1 MLERKEKMNA
11 RFVVSAGCVL
21 LGLAACGSED
31 ARDETAGQETE
42 VAASGPI
49 VVYAVNYPLA
59 YFAERIGGSEVDV
72 NFPIPA
78 DEDPAYWN
86 PTAEE
91 ISAFQ
96 SADIVLLNGAGY
108 AGWTEKASLPR
119 SKLVNTAASQ
129 SDRFIEADESLVH
142 AHGPE
147 GEHEHGTL
155 AFTTW
160 LDPTLAIEQAREI
173 RDALTAQR
181 PEAGTRFDAAFAEL
195 ETDLMELD
203 AELMATASA
212 LAGTPVIGSHP
223 VYQYLASRYGLDL
236 RSVHFEPDETPSDAG
251 WRELREMQQERAAP
265 LMLWEAEPMT
275 ATRDRLAREFGISS
289 IVFSPCANTPD
300 VDDYMSVMRANAQR
314 LSAIAD

>member
-1 MLERKEKMNA
+1 MNA
-11 RFVVSAGCVL
+11 RFAVFGGCVL
-21 LGLAACGSED
+21 LGLMACGGGE
-31 ARDETAGQETE
+31 AGNETVGGEAE

-59 YFAERIGGSEVDV
+59 YFAARIGGSDVEVT
-72 NFPIPA
+72 FPAPA

-91 ISAFQ
+91 IAAFQ
-96 SADIVLLNGAGY
+96 SADIVFLNGAGY

-119 SKLVNTAASQ
+119 SKLVNTSAGQ

-160 LDPTLAIEQAREI
+160 LDPTLAIDQARAI

-181 PEAGTRFDAAFAEL
+181 PEAGARFDTAFAEL
-195 ETDLMELD
+195 ETELMELD
-203 AELMATASA
+203 AALLVAASA
-212 LAGTPVIGSHP
+212 LDETPVIGSHP
-223 VYQYLASRYGLDL
+223 VYQYLASRYGIDL
-236 RSVHFEPDETPSDAG
+236 RSVHFEPDEAPSDAG
-251 WRELREMQQERAAP
+251 WRELRELQQERAAP
-265 LMLWEAEPMT
+265 LMLWEAEPMPS
-275 ATRDRLAREFGISS
+275 TRERLAQEFGISS

>member
-11 RFVVSAGCVL
+11 RFVVFIGFLL
-21 LGLAACGSED
+21 LGLAACGGGE
-31 ARDETAGQETE
+31 AGNETAGRETE
-42 VAASGPI
+42 ATVNGPI

-72 NFPIPA
+72 NFPVPA

-96 SADIVLLNGAGY
+96 LADIVFLNGADY

-119 SKLVNTAASQ
+119 SKLVNTSASQ

-160 LDPTLAIEQAREI
+160 LDLTMAIEQARAI
-173 RDALTAQR
+173 RDALAAQR
-181 PEAGTRFDAAFAEL
+181 PEAEARFDAAFAEL
-195 ETDLMELD
+195 ETDLTELD
-203 AELMATASA
+203 AELMAAASA
-212 LAGTPVIGSHP
+212 LEGTAVLGSHP
-223 VYQYLASRYGLDL
+223 VYQYLASRYGIDL
-236 RSVHFEPDETPSDAG
+236 RSVHFEPDEPPSDAG

-275 ATRDRLAREFGISS
+275 ATRERLAREFGISS
-289 IVFSPCANTPD
+289 IVISPCANTPD

>member
-1 MLERKEKMNA
+1 MNA
-11 RFVVSAGCVL
+11 RLVVLGGWFL
-21 LGLAACGSED
+21 LGLAACGGED
-31 ARDETAGQETE
+31 AADDETAGRETD

-49 VVYAVNYPLA
+49 VVYTVNYPLA
-59 YFAERIGGSEVDV
+59 YFAERIGGFDVDV
-72 NFPIPA
+72 RFPVPA

-86 PTAEE
+86 PTAEK
-91 ISAFQ
+91 IAAFQ

-119 SKLVNTAASQ
+119 SKLVNTSAGY
-129 SDRFIEADESLVH
+129 SDRLIEADESLVH

-160 LDPTLAIEQAREI
+160 LDPTMAIDQARAI
-173 RDALTAQR
+173 RDALAAQR
-181 PEAGTRFDAAFAEL
+181 PEAEARFDAAFTEL
-195 ETDLMELD
+195 ESDLTELD
-203 AELMATASA
+203 AELMAAASA
-212 LAGTPVIGSHP
+212 LEGTPVIGSHP
-223 VYQYLASRYGLDL
+223 VYQYLASRYGIDL
-236 RSVHFEPDETPSDAG
+236 RSVHFEPDEAPSDAG
-251 WRELREMQQERAAP
+251 WQELREMQQERAAP
-265 LMLWEAEPMT
+265 VMLWEAEPMP
-275 ATRDRLAREFGISS
+275 ATRGRLAQEFEITS

>member
-1 MLERKEKMNA
+1 MNA
-11 RFVVSAGCVL
+11 RIAILGGFL
-21 LGLAACGSED
+21 LPGLVACGGGE
-31 ARDETAGQETE
+31 AGNETASRDPE

-59 YFAERIGGSEVDV
+59 YFAERIGGSDVDV
-72 NFPIPA
+72 SFPVPA

-129 SDRFIEADESLVH
+129 SDRFIDADESLVH

-160 LDPTLAIEQAREI
+160 LDPTLAIEQARAI

-181 PEAGTRFDAAFAEL
+181 PEAESRFEAAFAEL
-195 ETDLMELD
+195 ETDLTELD
-203 AELMATASA
+203 VELMAAASA
-212 LAGTPVIGSHP
+212 LDGTPVIGSHP
-223 VYQYLASRYGLDL
+223 VYQYLASRYGIDL

-265 LMLWEAEPMT
+265 LMLWEAEPT
-275 ATRDRLAREFGISS
+275 PSTRDRLAQEFGISS

-300 VDDYMSVMRANAQR
+300 VDDYMIVMRANAQR

>member
-1 MLERKEKMNA
+1 MLVA
-11 RFVVSAGCVL
+11 IL
-21 LGLAACGSED
+21 LCCGGLACSGESMEPRT
-31 ARDETAGQETE
+31 RDGAGP
-42 VAASGPI
+42 GPLR
-49 VVYAVNYPLA
+49 VHATSYPLA
-59 YFAERIGGSEVDV
+59 YFAERIGGSDVDV

-96 SADIVLLNGAGY
+96 SADIVLLNGADY

-119 SKLVNTAASQ
+119 SKLVNTSASQ

-160 LDPTLAIEQAREI
+160 LDPTLAIEQARAI

-181 PEAGTRFDAAFAEL
+181 PEAESQFEAAFTEL
-195 ETDLMELD
+195 ESDLTELD
-203 AELMATASA
+203 VELMAAASA
-212 LAGTPVIGSHP
+212 LEGTPVIGSHP
-223 VYQYLASRYGLDL
+223 VYQYLASRYGIDL
-236 RSVHFEPDETPSDAG
+236 RSVHFEPDEPPSDAG
-251 WRELREMQQERAAP
+251 WRELREMQRERAAP
-265 LMLWEAEPMT
+265 LMLWEDEPTPAM
-275 ATRDRLAREFGISS
+275 RDRLAQEFEISS

-300 VDDYMSVMRANAQR
+300 VDDYMIVMRANAQR

>member
-1 MLERKEKMNA
+1 
-11 RFVVSAGCVL
+11 VVFIGFL
-21 LGLAACGSED
+21 LLVFAACGGGE
-31 ARDETAGQETE
+31 AGNETAGRETE
-42 VAASGPI
+42 AAVSGPI

-59 YFAERIGGSEVDV
+59 YFAERIGGSDVDV
-72 NFPIPA
+72 NFPVPA

-96 SADIVLLNGAGY
+96 SADIVLLNGADY

-142 AHGPE
+142 AHGPG

-160 LDPTLAIEQAREI
+160 LDPTLAIEQARAI
-173 RDALTAQR
+173 RDALAAQR
-181 PEAGTRFDAAFAEL
+181 PEAETRFDAAFAAL

-203 AELMATASA
+203 AELMAAASA
-212 LAGTPVIGSHP
+212 LEGTPVIGSHP
-223 VYQYLASRYGLDL
+223 VYQYLASRYGIDL
-236 RSVHFEPDETPSDAG
+236 RSVHFEPDKAPSDAG

-265 LMLWEAEPMT
+265 LMLWEAEPMP
-275 ATRDRLAREFGISS
+275 ATRERLAQEFGISS

-300 VDDYMSVMRANAQR
+300 VDDYMVVMRANAQR

>member
-1 MLERKEKMNA
+1 MNA
-11 RFVVSAGCVL
+11 RRAILGGCFL
-21 LGLAACGSED
+21 LGLMACGGGE
-31 ARDETAGQETE
+31 AGNETAGRDTE
-42 VAASGPI
+42 VAPSGPI

-59 YFAERIGGSEVDV
+59 YFATRIGGSDVDV
-72 NFPIPA
+72 NYPVPV

-119 SKLVNTAASQ
+119 SKLVNTSAKQ

-160 LDPTLAIEQAREI
+160 LDPTMASVQARAI

-181 PEAGTRFDAAFAEL
+181 PDSGPRFDAAFTEL
-195 ETDLMELD
+195 ETELMELD
-203 AELMATASA
+203 AELMAAASA
-212 LAGTPVIGSHP
+212 LEGTPVIGSHP
-223 VYQYLASRYGLDL
+223 VYQYLASRYGIDL

-265 LMLWEAEPMT
+265 LMLWEAEPMPST
-275 ATRDRLAREFGISS
+275 QERLAQEFGISS

-300 VDDYMSVMRANAQR
+300 VDDYMVVMRANAQR

>member
-1 MLERKEKMNA
+1 
-11 RFVVSAGCVL
+11 VVFIGFLL
-21 LGLAACGSED
+21 LGLAACGGGE
-31 ARDETAGQETE
+31 AGNETAGRETE
-42 VAASGPI
+42 AAVSGPI

-59 YFAERIGGSEVDV
+59 YFAERIGGSDVDV

-96 SADIVLLNGAGY
+96 SADIVLLNGADY

-119 SKLVNTAASQ
+119 SKLVNTSASQ

-160 LDPTLAIEQAREI
+160 LDPTLAIEQARAI

-181 PEAGTRFDAAFAEL
+181 PEAEARFEAAFTEL
-195 ETDLMELD
+195 ESDLTELD
-203 AELMATASA
+203 VELMAAASA
-212 LAGTPVIGSHP
+212 LEGTPVIGSHP
-223 VYQYLASRYGLDL
+223 VYQYLASRYGIDL
-236 RSVHFEPDETPSDAG
+236 RSVHFEPDEPPSDAG
-251 WRELREMQQERAAP
+251 WRELREMQRERAAP
-265 LMLWEAEPMT
+265 LMLWEDEPTPAM
-275 ATRDRLAREFGISS
+275 RDRLAQEFEISS

-300 VDDYMSVMRANAQR
+300 VDDYMIVMRANAQR

>member
-1 MLERKEKMNA
+1 MNV
-11 RFVVSAGCVL
+11 RYVVIGGCVL
-21 LGLAACGSED
+21 AGLAACGGGEPGN
-31 ARDETAGQETE
+31 ETAGRETE
-42 VAASGPI
+42 AAVSGPI
-49 VVYAVNYPLA
+49 VVYAVNYPLV
-59 YFAERIGGSEVDV
+59 YFAERIGGSDVDV
-72 NFPIPA
+72 NFPVPA

-96 SADIVLLNGAGY
+96 SADIVLLNGADY
-108 AGWTEKASLPR
+108 ARWTEKASLPR
-119 SKLVNTAASQ
+119 SKLVNTAAGQ

-160 LDPTLAIEQAREI
+160 LDPTMALVQARAI
-173 RDALTAQR
+173 RDALAAQR
-181 PEAGTRFDAAFAEL
+181 PEAEPRFDAAFAEL
-195 ETDLMELD
+195 ESDLTELD
-203 AELMATASA
+203 AELMVAASA
-212 LAGTPVIGSHP
+212 LEGTAVLGSHP
-223 VYQYLASRYGLDL
+223 VYQYLASRYGIDL

-265 LMLWEAEPMT
+265 LMLWEAEPMPS
-275 ATRDRLAREFGISS
+275 TRERLAREFGISS